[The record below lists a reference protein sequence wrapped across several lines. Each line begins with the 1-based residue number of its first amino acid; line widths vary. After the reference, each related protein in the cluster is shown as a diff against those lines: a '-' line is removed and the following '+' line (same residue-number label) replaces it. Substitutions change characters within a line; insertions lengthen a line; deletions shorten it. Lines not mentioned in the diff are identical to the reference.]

1 MASTNSAFP
10 NTCGVF
16 AYLLKHSFISYL
28 EMHMEIKITNNQI
41 NEGERRILL
50 NYSLTRI
57 LGELCL
63 KDERE
68 WESGINMTN
77 YLIDACIMSIE
88 ARQPIGLISTVLKHL

>member
-28 EMHMEIKITNNQI
+28 EMDMEIKITNNQS

-57 LGELCL
+57 QGEFCL
-63 KDERE
+63 KDEWE
-68 WESGINMTN
+68 WKHEST
-77 YLIDACIMSIE
+77 
-88 ARQPIGLISTVLKHL
+88 

>member
-28 EMHMEIKITNNQI
+28 EMHMEIKITNNQS

-57 LGELCL
+57 LGEFCL
-63 KDERE
+63 KDD
-68 WESGINMTN
+68 WGWKSGINMIN
-77 YLIDACIMSIE
+77 YLIDACMC
-88 ARQPIGLISTVLKHL
+88 PLKPGNL